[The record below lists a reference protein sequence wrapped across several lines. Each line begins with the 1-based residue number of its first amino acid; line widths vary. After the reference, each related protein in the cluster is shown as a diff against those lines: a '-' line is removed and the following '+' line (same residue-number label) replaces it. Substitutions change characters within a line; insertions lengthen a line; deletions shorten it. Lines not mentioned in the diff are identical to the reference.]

1 MSDFF
6 IKIIGSQ
13 ESGKRTEKENGGG
26 KYALIFKPCW
36 ELFPKFTQDEVET
49 VINPKK
55 EIDIYLSDNIH
66 YPVSYTYFN
75 EKERR
80 KARGLL
86 PELRQNGKPKTYKNE
101 RRLTR
106 SVSIENYLKLKE
118 GDLLIL
124 LKISTKA
131 FLARSIQK
139 EHIDEIVANRLNEQ
153 CQKNGA
159 IKQGDTKLEMLN
171 TVVPDMLSLRSCI
184 RMKVILDSQGGSGEK
199 LRYKKLIDSLKKE
212 NKGKENRIV
221 HPPLSCDPAKEIADE
236 LRTQEQFSLFIR
248 KMYDNKCVVRGSSI
262 IDGVA
267 TGLEA
272 AHIMPY
278 SCRGPF
284 SPSNGILLSADLH
297 CCFDKGYFTISES
310 NRIHVSN
317 RIPKNSYL
325 WKYKDKEILL
335 KWGMKE
341 WKPYTKYIKYHR
353 ENIFDRFPV

>member
-199 LRYKKLIDSLKKE
+199 LRYKKLIDSLKK
-212 NKGKENRIV
+212 K
-221 HPPLSCDPAKEIADE
+221 
-236 LRTQEQFSLFIR
+236 
-248 KMYDNKCVVRGSSI
+248 
-262 IDGVA
+262 
-267 TGLEA
+267 
-272 AHIMPY
+272 
-278 SCRGPF
+278 
-284 SPSNGILLSADLH
+284 
-297 CCFDKGYFTISES
+297 
-310 NRIHVSN
+310 
-317 RIPKNSYL
+317 
-325 WKYKDKEILL
+325 
-335 KWGMKE
+335 
-341 WKPYTKYIKYHR
+341 IKVKKI
-353 ENIFDRFPV
+353 E